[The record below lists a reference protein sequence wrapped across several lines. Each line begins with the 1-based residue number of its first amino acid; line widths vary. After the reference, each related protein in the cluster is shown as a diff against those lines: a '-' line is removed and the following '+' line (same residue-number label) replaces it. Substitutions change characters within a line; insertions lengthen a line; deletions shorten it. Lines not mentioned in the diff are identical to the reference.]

1 MDYELI
7 QYQILWI
14 DIIRIAWRTVRRIT
28 NEILGIKGLSAHA
41 LISTFSQI
49 STQFNVKQLPLLNN
63 HPPLSLTFL
72 IVGINGKPV
81 SIATLSI
88 TFLSFNYSRI
98 SSGEQSAPSLIK
110 SPPAHQGP
118 HPFQSKFFNK
128 PPGT

>member
-1 MDYELI
+1 MI
-7 QYQILWI
+7 QYQILQI
-14 DIIRIAWRTVRRIT
+14 DIIRIAWQTVRRIT
-28 NEILGIKGLSAHA
+28 NEILGIKGLSSHA

-49 STQFNVKQLPLLNN
+49 SAQFNVKQLPPLNN

-81 SIATLSI
+81 SIATLSR

-118 HPFQSKFFNK
+118 HPFQSNFFNK
-128 PPGT
+128 PLGT

>member
-1 MDYELI
+1 MI
-7 QYQILWI
+7 QYQVLQI
-14 DIIRIAWRTVRRIT
+14 DIIRIAWQTVRMIT
-28 NEILGIKGLSAHA
+28 NEILGIKGLSSHA
-41 LISTFSQI
+41 LISTFSQ
-49 STQFNVKQLPLLNN
+49 LRPLNN
-63 HPPLSLTFL
+63 HPPISLIFL

-128 PPGT
+128 PLGT